1 MNNIKRDL
9 SYLILGQQG
18 GQNRINIL
26 ELLKDRSYNQ
36 NQLANILDLNYRTI
50 KHHVEVL
57 MDYDLIES
65 SGEGYGQVYFLSPK
79 LENNYQFL
87 EDIKVKLKTVFN
99 STELYKKIVEQT
111 REGIM
116 ILDKNKEIIFGNE
129 SAEMIIGYKD
139 QEMHGKN
146 IEKFLQPDINKMLNQ
161 VSKKQDFFEG
171 KVEIETNSGDS
182 KTILLSIDFFSFDGE
197 ENKGFLLQLKD
208 ITIEQTQ
215 KEILNALMEH
225 SEVMMAYLDTNFD
238 LVYVNSAYAKNTDLK
253 SEEIIGMNHFE
264 LFPNKEYEKIFE
276 DVLEQGE
283 LKSIN
288 GRSPFDQE
296 RYEDYMYWTID
307 PVKNRK
313 DDVEG
318 IIISFCEH
326 P

>member
-1 MNNIKRDL
+1 MLIYNWEKSIYLKNQYLEKSGLFMNNIKRDL

-79 LENNYQFL
+79 PENNYQFL

-146 IEKFLQPDINKMLNQ
+146 IEKIFYNLISTKCLTKYQK
-161 VSKKQDFFEG
+161 SK
-171 KVEIETNSGDS
+171 ISS
-182 KTILLSIDFFSFDGE
+182 K
-197 ENKGFLLQLKD
+197 
-208 ITIEQTQ
+208 
-215 KEILNALMEH
+215 
-225 SEVMMAYLDTNFD
+225 
-238 LVYVNSAYAKNTDLK
+238 
-253 SEEIIGMNHFE
+253 
-264 LFPNKEYEKIFE
+264 
-276 DVLEQGE
+276 
-283 LKSIN
+283 
-288 GRSPFDQE
+288 GRS
-296 RYEDYMYWTID
+296 
-307 PVKNRK
+307 K
-313 DDVEG
+313 
-318 IIISFCEH
+318 
-326 P
+326 